1 MHHRLIAIFAILF
14 IAVGGGGCASKS
26 RSKRYEEVLMP
37 VQTGST
43 LQRRV
48 FVESTGEQ
56 KKKRKEKKKA
66 PSTAKPETETAET
79 PPTPEEEAPPPE
91 RYR

>member
-1 MHHRLIAIFAILF
+1 MHHRLIAIFAILSV
-14 IAVGGGGCASKS
+14 ALGGGGCASKS
-26 RSKRYEEVLMP
+26 KRYEQVLMP
-37 VQTGST
+37 RQTGST

-48 FVESTGEQ
+48 FVESTRDQ
-56 KKKRKEKKKA
+56 KKKRPEKKKA
-66 PSTAKPETETAET
+66 PSTPKPETEAAET

>member
-1 MHHRLIAIFAILF
+1 MYHRLIAIFALLS
-14 IAVGGGGCASKS
+14 IALGGGGCASKS

-48 FVESTGEQ
+48 FVESTGDQ
-56 KKKRKEKKKA
+56 KKKQKEKKKT
-66 PSTAKPETETAET
+66 PSKPKPETETAET
-79 PPTPEEEAPPPE
+79 PPTREEEAPPPE